1 MLERNV
7 IKVFTIL
14 LLKNNNIYLHAHAF
28 GVHFR
33 EADLTSKPIYSTYW
47 KIK

>member
-14 LLKNNNIYLHAHAF
+14 LLKNNYTCSRF
-28 GVHFR
+28 WCPFE
-33 EADLTSKPIYSTYW
+33 EADLTSKPIYSKYW